1 MENQSCVEEMNYK
14 NSLGKRLGEIDI
26 IAEDKEAGEL
36 VFVEVKYRNTY
47 NYGTPESSITQK
59 KIKTLRRAAEGFLY
73 IRKISDK
80 ECRFDVIAI
89 DFADGA
95 QCIRHLKCAF

>member
-1 MENQSCVEEMNYK
+1 MEPLK
-14 NSLGKRLGEIDI
+14 ALL
-26 IAEDKEAGEL
+26 L
-36 VFVEVKYRNTY
+36 
-47 NYGTPESSITQK
+47 K